1 VQYLEDIEQT
11 QIMENLM
18 NHLVVVVGTCC
29 AANGCIASHMDG
41 VWRIHL
47 LKWVLVA
54 NLLQQ
59 QIFVGTPKNNP
70 NLHLQTRTYLLHF
83 SSACD

>member
-1 VQYLEDIEQT
+1 
-11 QIMENLM
+11 M

-47 LKWVLVA
+47 LKWVMVVRSQHETNS